1 MGRSIRHRI
10 LLPIALLIVMS
21 LIANIWI
28 CVAAL
33 HSHRSARTHNEHA
46 FATLQLARNAR
57 GAFAVADDFVTNV
70 MEFTVLRHPSEVRAK
85 FKALLQKLDSDIDA
99 LIADINSGQTETSF
113 GPLTDTIAQWS
124 SEASIVTGLTPSR
137 AVPTPRFLKEL
148 SAKIVADISRIE
160 SVAQARASALAA
172 GEREQF
178 AQQIFYAFVIIF
190 LLFSVVALLALW
202 QAGRLAG
209 ALKNL
214 LDAMQSIGRGRLEVA
229 IPHCDRP
236 DELGAMA
243 RGVAQFADSLSELM
257 RAKEKIE
264 HMALNDALTGLANRR
279 MLNACLSSM
288 LDSSSA
294 SFQRLA
300 LLHVDLDRFKQVNDV
315 FGHAAG
321 DMILCETAKAMLE
334 NVRQRDLVARV
345 GGDEFVIVL
354 DLTGPLINT
363 GELARRVIAA
373 LSRPIAIANDTMQV
387 GASIGIAFSDDANG
401 NPERLLANAD
411 LALYEAKA
419 LGRGRH
425 CVYSA
430 ETRHTLECRN
440 ALVQEL
446 KSATSRDEFDAFFQ
460 PQVDG
465 RNGQLVGF
473 EALVRWHH
481 PSRGLLLPGEFIEVA
496 FENGLGNAIS
506 HIVLKKAIA
515 AFQHWRSRGLGV
527 KQVSINLSAK
537 QLRDEEFV
545 KKLITSIE
553 RSDLLPVNLAIE
565 VVESVLFG
573 DELDPVI
580 TNLNVLQERGFPI
593 ELDDF
598 GSGHASISNL
608 RKFRVNKIKI
618 DRSFVSG
625 VDTNSEQE
633 VMLKA
638 IIELA
643 RNLGIECIAEGV
655 ESESERSKLLAMGCA
670 QMQGY
675 GIARPMPFE
684 VTTHWI
690 RAHKDNLSNGRICVI
705 R

>member
-1 MGRSIRHRI
+1 MGQSIRDRI
-10 LLPIALLIVMS
+10 LRPIALLIGMS
-21 LIANIWI
+21 LIANIWV

-33 HSHRSARTHNEHA
+33 HFHQSTRAHNEHA

-57 GAFAVADDFVTNV
+57 RAFEAANDFVTRVVEFNV
-70 MEFTVLRHPSEVRAK
+70 LQQPSEMRAK
-85 FKALLQKLDSDIDA
+85 FETSLQTLNTDVDA
-99 LIADINSGQTETSF
+99 LIADIDGGQ
-113 GPLTDTIAQWS
+113 L
-124 SEASIVTGLTPSR
+124 EASSGLLKHAIANWSAQASIATGLTLSR
-137 AVPTPRFLKEL
+137 EVPTRPFLKKL
-148 SAKIVADISRIE
+148 SATVATDISRIE
-160 SVAQARASALAA
+160 GVAQRRASELAA
-172 GEREQF
+172 GERKLF
-178 AQQIFYAFVIIF
+178 ARQIFYAFAVTF
-190 LLFSVVALLALW
+190 LLFSAVAFLALR

-209 ALKNL
+209 SLKSL
-214 LDAMQSIGRGRLEVA
+214 LDVMQSIGRGGLDIV

-243 RGVAQFADSLSELM
+243 RGVAQFASGLSELTK
-257 RAKEKIE
+257 AKAKIE
-264 HMALNDALTGLANRR
+264 HMALNDTLTGLANRR
-279 MLNACLSSM
+279 MLNACLTSMMDTSSVH
-288 LDSSSA
+288 SK
-294 SFQRLA
+294 RLA
-300 LLHVDLDRFKQVNDV
+300 LLHVDLDRFKEVNDV

-321 DMILCETAKAMLE
+321 DMILCEAAKAMLE
-334 NVRQRDLVARV
+334 NVRKQDLVARI

-354 DLTGPLINT
+354 DLTGASLDIA
-363 GELARRVIAA
+363 ELAQRVIAEI
-373 LSRPIAIANDTMQV
+373 SRPIAIANDTTQI
-387 GASIGIAFSDDANG
+387 GASIGVAFSDDANG

-425 CVYSA
+425 SVYCA
-430 ETRHTLECRN
+430 ETRQKLENRH

-446 KSATSRDEFDAFFQ
+446 KSAISCDEFDAFFQ

-465 RNGQLVGF
+465 RNGRLVGF

-506 HIVLKKAIA
+506 KIVLKRAIE
-515 AFQHWRSRGLGV
+515 AFRHWRSTGLEV
-527 KQVSINLSAK
+527 NQISINLSAR

-545 KKLITSIE
+545 KRLIASVE
-553 RSDLLPVNLAIE
+553 RSDLLPANLAIE

-580 TNLNVLQERGFPI
+580 TNLGVLQECGFPI

-608 RKFRVNKIKI
+608 RKFRVNKVKI

-625 VDTNSEQE
+625 VDTNSDQE

-675 GIARPMPFE
+675 GIARPMSLE
-684 VTTHWI
+684 IATHWLLT
-690 RAHKDNLSNGRICVI
+690 RNDNLSNGRICI
-705 R
+705 MR